1 MVNRRR
7 RALSRRRNFIGDHY
21 KRFRR
26 QRGEVL
32 SRYDFAY
39 AGRVTV
45 NHAMKGLD
53 TLAPKLIK
61 QTSGEGDRLVK
72 NRISQIINEGGGQ
85 IEKIAPRI
93 IRGAI
98 EDVYKTPFRLLGNFG
113 KQKLTQVKRKFKST
127 LKRFK

>member
-7 RALSRRRNFIGDHY
+7 RALSCHRNFTGGHY

-26 QRGEVL
+26 QRGAFL
-32 SRYDFAY
+32 NRYDFTY
-39 AGRVTV
+39 AGRGTV
-45 NHAMKGLD
+45 NLAMKGLD
-53 TLAPKLIK
+53 RLAPKLIK
-61 QTSGEGDRLVK
+61 QTSGEVDRLVK
-72 NRISQIINEGGGQ
+72 SRISQIINEGSGQ

-113 KQKLTQVKRKFKST
+113 KQKLAQAKRKLKSK